1 MKNRS
6 QVIALF
12 IEKSGSSSHRTVKS
26 MTILLLFRLTAPVK
40 AFGLRSLVKP
50 PPFNEQKL
58 CPLASRFTRETN
70 PIVSQTKFNP
80 IIKKIKRCND

>member
-50 PPFNEQKL
+50 PPFNEQIHSGYK
-58 CPLASRFTRETN
+58 PDR
-70 PIVSQTKFNP
+70 KFSSLLKSN
-80 IIKKIKRCND
+80 KI